1 MHALSRL
8 AQAGN
13 AVQPDR
19 AGNAFERLLTKKVC
33 LQARPTSGMQRVA
46 NDNSAGA
53 GLALHPCGQIDRF
66 ADHRQ
71 PLGMPGL
78 ALGEHDLAKADT
90 DRGLKRAA
98 KLQTERRQHLG
109 LNRQRSTNRAQRIVA
124 VGHGRTENR
133 HHRIADIAFDH
144 AAESMHHSINA
155 PGVAANDGVQVFGV
169 DFGGQAGEV
178 GQVGEQDGDIA
189 ALAHRPAR

>member
-178 GQVGEQDGDIA
+178 GQVGKQDGDIA